1 MGSRIG
7 FIDLSISHLSVIFLQ
22 LGTQIE
28 NGVSIRE
35 SAVRYIN
42 YLWQFSLF
50 SFSFTSFSLFLY
62 LLLSSFLSVALAL
75 PLFFYQSLSLS
86 LFVSKNQNY
95 FQYNANFKY
104 IVSIVAVYRIYAI
117 SKWNYIKLYYTCLY
131 RFYVVQNKLANNNEN
146 DNNKP
151 KSMRFIVCKM
161 ELI

>member
-1 MGSRIG
+1 MTI
-7 FIDLSISHLSVIFLQ
+7 FTVFVFFHFFLSLSL
-22 LGTQIE
+22 
-28 NGVSIRE
+28 
-35 SAVRYIN
+35 SAS
-42 YLWQFSLF
+42 FFF
-50 SFSFTSFSLFLY
+50 SFSRSRSTSFS
-62 LLLSSFLSVALAL
+62 
-75 PLFFYQSLSLS
+75 FYQSLSLS
-86 LFVSKNQNY
+86 LIVSKNQNY